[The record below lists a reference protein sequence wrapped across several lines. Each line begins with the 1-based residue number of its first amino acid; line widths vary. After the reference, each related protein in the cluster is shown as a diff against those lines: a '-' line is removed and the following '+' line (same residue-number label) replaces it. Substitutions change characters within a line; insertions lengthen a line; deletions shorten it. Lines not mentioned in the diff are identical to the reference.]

1 MINYKVCTENN
12 NFSSDFSAKIEVETN
27 SRKELETILKVLG
40 VFGEDDTVC
49 HCNVKENAELVAE
62 ILDCDANGEVA
73 PRLAE
78 KIRKHPLIWKLFFRI
93 A

>member
-73 PRLAE
+73 PFAIGQIDLE
-78 KIRKHPLIWKLFFRI
+78 DENHDD
-93 A
+93 

>member
-1 MINYKVCTENN
+1 MISYKVCTENN
-12 NFSSDFSAKIEVETN
+12 NFSSNFSVKIEVETN
-27 SRKELETILKVLG
+27 SRKEFETILKVLG

-73 PRLAE
+73 PFAIGQMDLE
-78 KIRKHPLIWKLFFRI
+78 DENNENFSK
-93 A
+93 